1 MSYYKAETVREA
13 ASGNWL
19 FIVSALAPH
28 AEEALK
34 RPGKHVACPV
44 HGGKDGFRVFKNFLE
59 TGGGICNT
67 CGPRHDGFELLMWLN
82 NWSFRETLAAV
93 GEFLGVEKQ
102 LTWEEKKQQ
111 QNKARPQQRQRQV
124 ACAGGG
130 AAQESVIPIP
140 VTPHVQPEPEP
151 VQDGAASEDSKV
163 IPLLMQKPWLKELQ
177 EEMERR
183 AERQRKYSARLHEK
197 ITQIWEKEC
206 LPLSSECNEP
216 VRAYFQN
223 RGLVFRWNRIEESDS
238 LRVHPALSYFDEDGN
253 EVGKFPALVCAI
265 RDKAGQVITL
275 HRIYLT
281 QTGKKARVPE
291 PKKMMPV
298 PDDLTV
304 TGGAIRLGEPKAGII
319 GVAEGV
325 ETALSVFK
333 ATQIPTWATVS
344 ATLMEAFEVPE
355 GVHTVLIWA
364 DKDKSKTGEKSAN
377 VLKAKLEKRGI
388 RVCVLLPKLP
398 IPPRAK
404 GIDWNDVLI
413 SQGSLG
419 FPNARYLRDFIAR
432 RRAEYGHHRCL
443 EG

>member
-34 RPGKHVACPV
+34 RLGKHVACPI
-44 HGGKDGFRVFKNFLE
+44 HGGKDGFRLFKKNFLE

-82 NWSFRETLAAV
+82 NWSFKETLAAV

-111 QNKARPQQRQRQV
+111 QNKVRPQQRQTQA
-124 ACAGGG
+124 ACAVAG
-130 AAQESVIPIP
+130 AARESVIPIP
-140 VTPHVQPEPEP
+140 AQPHVQQEPEP
-151 VQDGAASEDSKV
+151 MQDGAASEDSKV
-163 IPLLMQKPWLKELQ
+163 IPLLMQKSKPWLMELQ
-177 EEMERR
+177 EDMERR

-304 TGGAIRLGEPKAGII
+304 TGGAIRLGEPKSGII

-325 ETALSVFK
+325 ETALSAFK

-364 DKDKSKTGEKSAN
+364 DKDKSLTGQTSAHALEAR
-377 VLKAKLEKRGI
+377 LKQEGI
-388 RVCVLLPKLP
+388 KATVITPKLP
-398 IPPRAK
+398 IPKNGK
-404 GIDWNDVLI
+404 GVDWNDVLI
-413 SQGSLG
+413 SQGTEG
-419 FPNARYLRDFIAR
+419 FPTAQRIYASLFGGFAYARA
-432 RRAEYGHHRCL
+432 
-443 EG
+443 